1 MNGQVQKK
9 KMNTMSIL
17 GFIFTFLFVPLGFIF
32 SLIGY
37 VQTSKDELQSG
48 KGLAIAGLT
57 ISLILIIIAVF
68 LLAMYQL
75 NLDFDAAQDDYL

>member
-37 VQTSKDELQSG
+37 VQTSKDALQSG
-48 KGLAIAGLT
+48 KGLAIAGLA